1 MGNCF
6 LILKKN
12 DRTGNFEWVEVASD
26 FDTATIRL
34 KQLSA
39 EFSGEFVI
47 FPDRSTQTVENSGED
62 RLLFST

>member
-26 FDTATIRL
+26 FDIATNRL
-34 KQLSA
+34 KQLSS
-39 EFSGEFVI
+39 ESSGEFVI
-47 FPDRSTQTVENSGED
+47 FPDRDTQTVEKSGED
-62 RLLFST
+62 